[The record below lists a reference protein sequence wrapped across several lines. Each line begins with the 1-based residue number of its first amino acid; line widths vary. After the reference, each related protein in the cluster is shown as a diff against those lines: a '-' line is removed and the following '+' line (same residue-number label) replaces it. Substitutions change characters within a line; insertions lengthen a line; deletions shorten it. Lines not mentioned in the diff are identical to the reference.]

1 MKEASP
7 MRESHGLYRLIYLF
21 VGTMLL
27 PLGHAA
33 FAAPPIDEGGACE
46 STQLVLVADASTPSG
61 EGSNP
66 PDDVQERAVPR
77 MGAPGMPAPQFEG
90 GVLEGN
96 RLRIK
101 PGYTLERKPDGTAM
115 LRPSGGGNGFKMSCR
130 CTKTGGCF
138 MQADTHS
145 AWCTPDG
152 CKGDCQMRVITGLT
166 SPGMMMK

>member
-1 MKEASP
+1 
-7 MRESHGLYRLIYLF
+7 MRDSYGNHRLLF
-21 VGTMLL
+21 MFLL
-27 PLGHAA
+27 AILFPLPQTALAA
-33 FAAPPIDEGGACE
+33 QQADEGAACE
-46 STQLVLVADASTPSG
+46 NTELVLVADASTAPG

-66 PDDVQERAVPR
+66 PDDVQERAVPH
-77 MGAPGMPAPQFEG
+77 MTPPGMPAPKFEG

-101 PGYTLERKPDGTAM
+101 PGYTLERKPDGTAL

-138 MQADTHS
+138 MQADSHS

-152 CKGDCQMRVITGLT
+152 CKGDCQMRVITGIT
-166 SPGMMMK
+166 SPGMLMQ

>member
-1 MKEASP
+1 
-7 MRESHGLYRLIYLF
+7 MRKSYELHRLIFMFL
-21 VGTMLL
+21 VAMLL
-27 PLGHAA
+27 PLSHTA
-33 FAAPPIDEGGACE
+33 FAAQATDEGSACE
-46 STQLVLVADASTPSG
+46 NTELVLVADASTPSG

-66 PDDVQERAVPR
+66 PGDVQERAVPR
-77 MGAPGMPAPQFEG
+77 MAPPGMPVPQFEG

-138 MQADTHS
+138 MQADSHS
-145 AWCTPDG
+145 AWCTGDT
-152 CKGDCQMRVITGLT
+152 CKGNCQMRVITGLT
-166 SPGMMMK
+166 SPGMMMQ

>member
-1 MKEASP
+1 
-7 MRESHGLYRLIYLF
+7 MRDLNGFRRLIFTFL
-21 VGTMLL
+21 VALLL
-27 PLGHAA
+27 PFSHAA
-33 FAAPPIDEGGACE
+33 LAAQPNDEKTVCE
-46 STQLVLVADASTPSG
+46 STELVLVADASAATG
-61 EGSNP
+61 EGSSP

-77 MGAPGMPAPQFEG
+77 MGAPGMPPPQFEG

-115 LRPSGGGNGFKMSCR
+115 LRPSGGGSGFKMSCR

-138 MQADTHS
+138 MQADSHS
-145 AWCTPDG
+145 AWCSSDG

-166 SPGMMMK
+166 SPGMRMQ

>member
-1 MKEASP
+1 
-7 MRESHGLYRLIYLF
+7 MRESYGFHRLMFMFLGAI
-21 VGTMLL
+21 LL
-27 PLGHAA
+27 ALSQTA
-33 FAAPPIDEGGACE
+33 FAAQATDEGATCE
-46 STQLVLVADASTPSG
+46 NTDLVLVADASTPSG
-61 EGSNP
+61 EGSPP

-90 GVLEGN
+90 GILEGN

-101 PGYTLERKPDGTAM
+101 PGYKLERQPDGTAM

-145 AWCTPDG
+145 AWCSADT
-152 CKGDCQMRVITGLT
+152 CKGDCQMRVVTGIT

>member
-1 MKEASP
+1 
-7 MRESHGLYRLIYLF
+7 MRKSYGLHRLVFMFL
-21 VGTMLL
+21 VAGLL
-27 PLGHAA
+27 LLSHAA
-33 FAAPPIDEGGACE
+33 FAAQATDERGACE
-46 STQLVLVADASTPSG
+46 NTELVLLADASTPSG

-77 MGAPGMPAPQFEG
+77 MGAPGMPPPQFEG

-145 AWCTPDG
+145 AWCTPDS